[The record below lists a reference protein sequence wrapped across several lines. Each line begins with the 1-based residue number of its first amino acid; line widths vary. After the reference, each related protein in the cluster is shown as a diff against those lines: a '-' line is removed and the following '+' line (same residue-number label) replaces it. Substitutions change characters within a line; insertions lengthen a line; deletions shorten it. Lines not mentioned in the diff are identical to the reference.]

1 MSGVLLIVVGVVG
14 LLCVLGL
21 VGILCI
27 FTMGIMVEKVHN
39 M

>member
-14 LLCVLGL
+14 LLCVLGV